1 MARATPSK
9 SGTSMAEVVVLCPIC
24 RKPNP
29 RTLANVRR
37 AHFCQHCGHDIVLND
52 PRPSYFITRVIK
64 EGGQGAVYQAIGEDA
79 RTYAVKEMLDRF
91 TDPKE
96 RAESTARFRAEAD
109 LLQRLNHPRIPRVY
123 AHFEDEG
130 RHYLAMEYVYGEDME
145 QILERDGALPEAR
158 VLAIADQVCDVLAY
172 LHGQRPPIIFRDM
185 KPSNIMIERDGG
197 IKIVD
202 FGIAKLFQRA
212 ERGTQIGTPGYAP
225 PEQYQGLATVES
237 DIYALGATLH
247 HMLTGRDPRDE
258 PPFSFPPVRQLAPHV
273 SERTAQAIERA
284 LQMEPESRF
293 RTVADFRAALR
304 PPVARPQPA
313 QRQAATPAPGRASRS
328 APAPARMPQQ
338 PAPAFARPAPA
349 PAAPIHGPA
358 RQPAAP
364 RPMSFAGCIAS
375 VVRFIMTLVVLL
387 VLAGGALWYF
397 APDVVNSYLPISSP
411 TAVPTLGPVITQR
424 FSADNLEVTVPAN
437 ATDQQIRQAFIDKL
451 TETAQAQYGSSVR
464 VNTSTFGYTA
474 GGSPQ
479 QVSTAANG
487 DVTYRASVQAYIQ
500 APQSGQ

>member
-1 MARATPSK
+1 MARATPLN

-29 RTLANVRR
+29 RTLATIRR

-52 PRPSYFITRVIK
+52 PGPSYFITRVIK
-64 EGGQGAVYQAIGEDA
+64 EGGQGAVYQAIGEDT

-96 RAESTARFRAEAD
+96 RAESTARFQSEAN
-109 LLQRLNHPRIPRVY
+109 LLQRLTNPRIPRVF

-130 RHYLAMEYVYGEDME
+130 RHYLTMEYVYGEDLE
-145 QILERDGALPEAR
+145 QILERDGALPEVR
-158 VLAIADQVCDVLAY
+158 VLAIADQICDVLAY
-172 LHGQRPPIIFRDM
+172 LHAQRPPIIFRDM
-185 KPSNIMIERDGG
+185 KPSNVMVERDGG

-258 PPFSFPPVRQLAPHV
+258 PPFSFPPVRQLAPQV
-273 SERTAQAIERA
+273 SERTASAIERA
-284 LQMEPESRF
+284 LQMEPDNRF
-293 RTVADFRAALR
+293 RTVADFRVALNPPMAVSR
-304 PPVARPQPA
+304 PVQRPQPAPSVPSRPVRPQPA
-313 QRQAATPAPGRASRS
+313 QSR
-328 APAPARMPQQ
+328 Q

-349 PAAPIHGPA
+349 PAMPIPGPTPVRV
-358 RQPAAP
+358 RQP
-364 RPMSFAGCIAS
+364 RPVSAAGCVAS
-375 VVRFIMTLVVLL
+375 IVRFMITLIVLL
-387 VLAGGALWYF
+387 VLAVGALWYF
-397 APDVVNSYLPISSP
+397 APNVVNSYLPINSP
-411 TAVPTLGPVITQR
+411 TAVPTLGPVITQP
-424 FSADNLEVTVPAN
+424 FSADNLEVTLPAN
-437 ATDQQIRQAFIDKL
+437 ATEQQIRQAFIDKL
-451 TETAQAQYGSSVR
+451 TAAAQAQYGSSAR
-464 VNTSTFGYTA
+464 VIASTFGYTA
-474 GGSPQ
+474 GSSPQ
-479 QVSTAANG
+479 QVSTAQNG
-487 DVTYRASVQAYIQ
+487 DVTYRASAQAYIQ

>member
-1 MARATPSK
+1 MARATPLN
-9 SGTSMAEVVVLCPIC
+9 SGKSMAEVVVLCPIC

-29 RTLANVRR
+29 RTLANIRR

-52 PRPSYFITRVIK
+52 PGPSYFITRVIK
-64 EGGQGAVYQAIGEDA
+64 EGGQGAVYQAIGEDE

-96 RAESTARFRAEAD
+96 RAESTTRFQAEAN
-109 LLQRLNHPRIPRVY
+109 LLQRLTHPRIPRVF

-130 RHYLAMEYVYGEDME
+130 RHYLTMEYVYGEDLE
-145 QILERDGALPEAR
+145 QILERDERLPEAR
-158 VLAIADQVCDVLAY
+158 VLTMADQICDVLTY
-172 LHGQRPPIIFRDM
+172 LHTQRPPIIFRDM
-185 KPSNIMIERDGG
+185 KPSNVMVERDGG
-197 IKIVD
+197 IKVVD

-258 PPFSFPPVRQLAPHV
+258 PPFSFPPVRQLAPQV

-284 LQMEPESRF
+284 LQMDPDNRF
-293 RTVADFRAALR
+293 HTVADFRAALN

-313 QRQAATPAPGRASRS
+313 QRPTATPGRPARPT
-328 APAPARMPQQ
+328 PAPARVPQQQ

-349 PAAPIHGPA
+349 PAAPIPVPA
-358 RQPAAP
+358 SQPAQA
-364 RPMSFAGCIAS
+364 RPVSAGGCIAS
-375 VVRFIMTLVVLL
+375 IVRFMITLVVLL
-387 VLAGGALWYF
+387 ALAVGALWYF
-397 APDVVNSYLPISSP
+397 APDVVNGYLPASSP
-411 TAVPTLGPVITQR
+411 TAGPTLGPVITQM
-424 FSADNLEVTVPAN
+424 FSADNLEATVPAN

-451 TETAQAQYGSSVR
+451 TAAAQARYGASAR
-464 VNTSTFGYTA
+464 VNTSTFGYKA

-479 QVSTAANG
+479 QVSTAPNG
-487 DVTYRASVQAYIQ
+487 DVTYRASAQAFIQ